1 MNLSNWGKGYI
12 GIYHYLWCL
21 KYLTIIIKKKK
32 VLILCLKYLTIIIK
46 NKTGL
51 SKVLATEK
59 SSKSGSQITKGN
71 AKPVQRSRRSPE
83 ALLEEL
89 RLSWSWGR
97 ELGPQHKSSLALK
110 ASSRPGDLPCRI
122 IMERNE
128 VPAPALSPSLP
139 GTVQRTAGTLSSV
152 VGNHA
157 KWCSYSGNQFGHL

>member
-12 GIYHYLWCL
+12 GIYHYLW
-21 KYLTIIIKKKK
+21 
-32 VLILCLKYLTIIIK
+32 CLKYLTIIIK

-89 RLSWSWGR
+89 RLS
-97 ELGPQHKSSLALK
+97 
-110 ASSRPGDLPCRI
+110 
-122 IMERNE
+122 
-128 VPAPALSPSLP
+128 
-139 GTVQRTAGTLSSV
+139 
-152 VGNHA
+152 
-157 KWCSYSGNQFGHL
+157 

>member
-89 RLSWSWGR
+89 RLS
-97 ELGPQHKSSLALK
+97 
-110 ASSRPGDLPCRI
+110 
-122 IMERNE
+122 
-128 VPAPALSPSLP
+128 
-139 GTVQRTAGTLSSV
+139 
-152 VGNHA
+152 
-157 KWCSYSGNQFGHL
+157 